1 MRERC
6 PISDQTRY
14 EEMFNVFTHGLAFV
28 LSLIGAMVMIQE
40 AWEKGTAL
48 HVFTFAVYGFAWV
61 GLFAASTLYHQSRYL
76 EHKRTLRII
85 DHAMIFV
92 VIAAS
97 YGPYM
102 AHVVGGFTGYA
113 MWTLVWII
121 AISGSLFKWFSKNR
135 YGVYSTAAYF
145 VQGCLVL
152 MLFPTLYAN
161 LDAAGVGWLLM
172 GGAMVA
178 GGVPLYDWESV
189 DFHHGIW
196 HLCVLVGG
204 FCFYCS
210 VLYSVLPGS
219 C

>member
-1 MRERC
+1 MANRC
-6 PISDQTRY
+6 PISDQTPQ
-14 EEMFNVFTHGLAFV
+14 EEFCNVLTHGLAFV
-28 LSLIGAMVMIQE
+28 LAVMGAIVMVEQ
-40 AWEKGTAL
+40 AWTRGTAL
-48 HVFTFAVYGFAWV
+48 HLFTFSVYGASWV
-61 GLFAASTLYHQSRYL
+61 ALFAASTLYHQSRYL
-76 EHKRTLRII
+76 EHKKTWRIV
-85 DHAMIFV
+85 DHCMIFI

-102 AHVVGGFTGYA
+102 AHVVKGFQGYL

-121 AISGSLFKWFSKNR
+121 AIAGSLFKWFSENR
-135 YGVYSTAAYF
+135 YGTYSTAAYF
-145 VQGCLVL
+145 AQGLLVL
-152 MLFPTLYAN
+152 MLLPTLMSN
-161 LDAAGVGWLLM
+161 LDGPGVGWLLM

-178 GGVPLYDWESV
+178 AGVPLYDWEDVS
-189 DFHHGIW
+189 FHHAIW